1 MLKGVVQWESACLE
15 YMILWAPSL
24 YSKYRQTNSNK
35 IGGIEIKI
43 FSYHLTCFY
52 YIYAIIYIYL

>member
-24 YSKYRQTNSNK
+24 YSKYRQTNNK

-43 FSYHLTCFY
+43 FSYHLICFY